1 MSVYLEL
8 TQENLNTSLISIVS
22 TVSIV
27 SATNQFL
34 DAGIKAGAS
43 IRLSGW
49 NTSGNNTD
57 QTVASVYAGV
67 CVCEEGDLTT
77 EGATQVSVSGTN
89 ISFQNTN
96 QLKKTTGLSVF
107 SAGQKI
113 VITGSTLNNV
123 TVTVKRVV
131 GGTLTTEESLFKDEA
146 AGASVTVTQ
155 LNRIETVDYFSDKA
169 YGVEKS
175 NSQSVTKWYQPG
187 INTIGDVSYAPDRS
201 FTRLKDGSVSVLR
214 SLLNNFS
221 LTNRV
226 FKALLKHS
234 DDADSPTDFTLFNSV
249 AIIQDITDHEV
260 VFKLKTKIPQA
271 LLLDQAPDIDTT
283 STFTQNRHIPKNQ
296 GQLYHAKPL
305 IKDNASAKFYSGS
318 VYVQAVY
325 DDGVLVPFDGVTT
338 LYGVGSN
345 VDYGDYAYSGNVSII
360 TASPSSAGNTT
371 SQWTVTGASG
381 GNPIFEAE
389 AETFD
394 LLSTPVGEVSID
406 CYDTSTS
413 FVFTMINMGIKI
425 GYSADYTYADS
436 SSPSVKVSQRTQIS
450 VIEFL
455 KRVCEYKE
463 HFFFLDDQNN
473 KVWFIDKKSA
483 TGTGT
488 LVRDSNSDFP
498 IVIDSDDVQ
507 LQELIQKFV
516 AEWETRVPIQNP
528 VELSTIIEQIEVE
541 TGNEAGKIEVITPYD
556 TDSSNIEDA
565 LDKKVS
571 IQNDYFPFQI
581 ALEGIDP
588 SVFPGKMIQFD
599 AGWISG
605 DLLITSH
612 TWQIQAAKTLCK
624 GIASKVT
631 FSN

>member
-27 SATNQFL
+27 SATNQFI

-43 IRLSGW
+43 LRLSGW

-57 QTVASVYAGV
+57 QTVASVSAGV
-67 CVCEEGDLTT
+67 VVCEEGDLTT
-77 EGATQVSVSGTN
+77 ESATQVSLTAST
-89 ISFQNTN
+89 ISFSVGNLITD
-96 QLKKTTGLSVF
+96 TGSGFGSFV
-107 SAGQKI
+107 AGQKI

-123 TVTVKRVV
+123 TATIKRVV
-131 GGTLTTEESLFKDEA
+131 GITLRTEESLFKDES
-146 AGASVTVTQ
+146 AGSSITITQ
-155 LNRIETVDYFSDKA
+155 LNRVQTVDYFSDKA
-169 YGVEKS
+169 LGVERS
-175 NSQSVTKWYQPG
+175 NSKSVTKWYQPG
-187 INTIGDVSYAPDRS
+187 INTIGDVSYAPERS
-201 FTRLKDGSVSVLR
+201 FTRLMDGSVSVLR
-214 SLLNNFS
+214 SLLDDFS

-226 FKALLKHS
+226 FNALLKHS
-234 DDADSPTDFTLFNSV
+234 DDADSPTDFILFNSV

-260 VFKLKTKIPQA
+260 VFKLKTKVPQA

-283 STFTQNRHIPKNQ
+283 ATFTQNRHIPRNQ
-296 GQLYHAKPL
+296 GQLYHTQPL
-305 IKDNASAKFYSGS
+305 IKDNASAQFFSGS

-338 LYGVGSN
+338 SYGTSSN

-371 SQWTVTGASG
+371 PQWTVTGAAGS
-381 GNPIFEAE
+381 NPIFEAE

-406 CYDTSTS
+406 CSDGSTN
-413 FVFTMINMGIKI
+413 FFWTMFNFGSKI
-425 GYSADYTYADS
+425 GYSADTTYADS
-436 SSPSVKVSQRTQIS
+436 ASPSVKVSQRTQIS

-455 KRVCEYKE
+455 QRICEYKE
-463 HFFFLDDQNN
+463 HFFFLDDVNN
-473 KVWFIDKKSA
+473 KVWFIDKKTTS
-483 TGTGT
+483 GTST
-488 LVRDSNSDFP
+488 LVRDSDSNFP
-498 IVIDSDDVQ
+498 ILIDTPDVQ
-507 LQELIQKFV
+507 LEELIQKFV

-528 VELSTIIEQIEVE
+528 VELSTVIEQIEVE
-541 TGNEAGKIEVITPYD
+541 TGNEAGKIELISPYD

-571 IQNDYFPFQI
+571 IQNEYFPFQI

-588 SVFPGKMIQFD
+588 DVFPGVMIEFD

-605 DLLITSH
+605 DLLVTSH

-624 GIASKVT
+624 GIASNVS
-631 FSN
+631 FS

>member
-57 QTVASVYAGV
+57 QTVASVSAGV

-89 ISFQNTN
+89 ISFENTN

-107 SAGQKI
+107 SAGQKL

-146 AGASVTVTQ
+146 AGASVTVKQ
-155 LNRIETVDYFSDKA
+155 LNRVQTVDYFSDKA

-214 SLLNNFS
+214 SLLDDFS
-221 LTNRV
+221 LSNRV
-226 FKALLKHS
+226 FNALLKHS
-234 DDADSPTDFTLFNSV
+234 DDSESPTDFTLFNSV

-283 STFTQNRHIPKNQ
+283 ATFTQNRHIPRNQ
-296 GQLYHAKPL
+296 GQLYHTKPL
-305 IKDNASAKFYSGS
+305 IKDNASAQFFSGS

-338 LYGVGSN
+338 SYGTSSN

-371 SQWTVTGASG
+371 PQWTVTGASG

-406 CYDTSTS
+406 CSDTSTS
-413 FVFTMINMGIKI
+413 FVFTMLNMGIKI

-436 SSPSVKVSQRTQIS
+436 GSPSVKVSQRTQIS

-463 HFFFLDDQNN
+463 HFFFLDDENN
-473 KVWFIDKKSA
+473 KVWFIDKKST

-528 VELSTIIEQIEVE
+528 VELSTVIEQIEVE

-588 SVFPGKMIQFD
+588 DVFPGKMIQFD

-605 DLLITSH
+605 DLLVTSH

-624 GIASKVT
+624 GIASNVS
-631 FSN
+631 FS

>member
-34 DAGIKAGAS
+34 DAGIKVGAS

-57 QTVASVYAGV
+57 QTVASVSAGV

-89 ISFQNTN
+89 ISFENTN

-107 SAGQKI
+107 SAGQKL

-146 AGASVTVTQ
+146 AGASVTVKQ
-155 LNRIETVDYFSDKA
+155 LNRVQTVDYFSDKA

-214 SLLNNFS
+214 SLLDDFNLS
-221 LTNRV
+221 NRV
-226 FKALLKHS
+226 FNALLKYS
-234 DDADSPTDFTLFNSV
+234 DDSESPTDFTLFNSV
-249 AIIQDITDHEV
+249 AIIQDITNHEV

-283 STFTQNRHIPKNQ
+283 ATFTQNRHIPRNQ
-296 GQLYHAKPL
+296 GQLYHTKPL
-305 IKDNASAKFYSGS
+305 IKDNASAQFFSGS

-338 LYGVGSN
+338 SYGTSSN

-371 SQWTVTGASG
+371 PQWTVTGASG

-406 CYDTSTS
+406 CSDTSTS
-413 FVFTMINMGIKI
+413 FVFTMLNMGIKI
-425 GYSADYTYADS
+425 GYSAEYTYADS
-436 SSPSVKVSQRTQIS
+436 GSPSVKVSQRTQIS

-463 HFFFLDDQNN
+463 HFFFLDDENN
-473 KVWFIDKKSA
+473 KVWFIDKKST

-488 LVRDSNSDFP
+488 LVRDSNSAFP

-528 VELSTIIEQIEVE
+528 VELSNVIEQIEVE

-588 SVFPGKMIQFD
+588 NVFPGKMIQFD

-605 DLLITSH
+605 DLLVTSH

-624 GIASKVT
+624 GIASNVS
-631 FSN
+631 FS